1 MREEI
6 DEVRNNFLGTVSHV
20 EGVLEDINKSMGR
33 LSESL
38 HKTQINI
45 VEEVATLSERISKIE
60 VLLNGKR

>member
-1 MREEI
+1 MRS
-6 DEVRNNFLGTVSHV
+6 NFLGTISHV